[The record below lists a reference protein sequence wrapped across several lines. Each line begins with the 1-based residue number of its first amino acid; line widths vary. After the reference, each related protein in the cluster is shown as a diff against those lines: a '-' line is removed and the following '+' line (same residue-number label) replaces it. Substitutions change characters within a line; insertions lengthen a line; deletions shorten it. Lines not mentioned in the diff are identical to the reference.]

1 MKVVPSRNRHSTAA
15 AVLCQRWPFS
25 ASVNRISMKQFQLPF
40 SSFAGKRLR
49 QLELLLMS
57 AYHKK
62 KNEEVGKRNPLQLE
76 MTREFLQVFTKVDH
90 HLCCQLR

>member
-1 MKVVPSRNRHSTAA
+1 MKVVPSRNRHSTAAA

-62 KNEEVGKRNPLQLE
+62 KNEAAKKLEKRNPLQLE
-76 MTREFLQVFTKVDH
+76 MTREFLCTSVY
-90 HLCCQLR
+90 

>member
-1 MKVVPSRNRHSTAA
+1 
-15 AVLCQRWPFS
+15 
-25 ASVNRISMKQFQLPF
+25 MKQFQLPF

-62 KNEEVGKRNPLQLE
+62 KNEAAKKLEKRNPLQLE

>member
-1 MKVVPSRNRHSTAA
+1 
-15 AVLCQRWPFS
+15 
-25 ASVNRISMKQFQLPF
+25 MKQFQLPF

-62 KNEEVGKRNPLQLE
+62 KNEAAKKLE
-76 MTREFLQVFTKVDH
+76 KEIHFNWKWLESFYKC
-90 HLCCQLR
+90 LLK